1 MHWAIEKEDRTDSD
15 PTGVD
20 GFVKRMEGELRGD
33 GPPMEGFHF
42 LNSPMDMLTFTREIE
57 DEIRSREQGADL
69 YVGFQTAEKMI
80 IEGKRYQKI
89 VEAGAKVVAF
99 GQGVPPE
106 TVIPSD
112 MQWVTLDRSTTALA
126 NQWYLVSTSPTP
138 IGFVAWETSAED
150 RFAKGGLSEPG
161 KMFKGFATNDTRV
174 VNAIVSHLEDL
185 NQQNRSLE
193 SARIALKTQLKTPI
207 KKIMT
212 LTERSESVLMKLLR
226 SQAAELASANAAELI
241 LFELSAASYLA
252 SPYPEEDRSKWIRIL
267 NERDL
272 MLFGRSLIA
281 KQLNQLENSGITAG
295 AILPTTHG
303 FRHLA
308 EWAEKE
314 NIDVIIIP
322 FSLVDPGLLE
332 RLRRY
337 SLRQLLE
344 NTSRQVVVVDEDGT
358 MWHANPESLT
368 AGNQVA

>member
-1 MHWAIEKEDRTDSD
+1 
-15 PTGVD
+15 
-20 GFVKRMEGELRGD
+20 
-33 GPPMEGFHF
+33 
-42 LNSPMDMLTFTREIE
+42 
-57 DEIRSREQGADL
+57 
-69 YVGFQTAEKMI
+69 
-80 IEGKRYQKI
+80 
-89 VEAGAKVVAF
+89 
-99 GQGVPPE
+99 
-106 TVIPSD
+106 
-112 MQWVTLDRSTTALA
+112 
-126 NQWYLVSTSPTP
+126 
-138 IGFVAWETSAED
+138 
-150 RFAKGGLSEPG
+150 
-161 KMFKGFATNDTRV
+161 
-174 VNAIVSHLEDL
+174 
-185 NQQNRSLE
+185 
-193 SARIALKTQLKTPI
+193 
-207 KKIMT
+207 
-212 LTERSESVLMKLLR
+212 MKLLR
-226 SQAAELASANAAELI
+226 SQAAELANANAAELI

-332 RLRRY
+332 RLRGY

>member
-1 MHWAIEKEDRTDSD
+1 MHWAITKEDRTDSD

-20 GFVKRMEGELRGD
+20 GFVQRMESELRGD

-42 LNSPMDMLTFTREIE
+42 LNTPMDMLTFTREIE
-57 DEIRSREQGADL
+57 DEIRSKERGADL

-89 VEAGAKVVAF
+89 VQAGAEVKAF
-99 GQGVPPE
+99 GQGTPPE
-106 TVIPSD
+106 TLMPSD
-112 MQWVTLDRSTTALA
+112 MQWVALDRNTTALE

-138 IGFVAWETSAED
+138 IGFVAWETSDEE
-150 RFAKGGLSEPG
+150 RFALGGLSEPG

-174 VNAIVSHLEDL
+174 IAAIVNHLEEL
-185 NQQNRSLE
+185 NHQNQVKGEAQS
-193 SARIALKTQLKTPI
+193 ALKTQLKTPI
-207 KKIMT
+207 KRIMT
-212 LTERSESVLMKLLR
+212 LTQRPDSGLMKQLR
-226 SQAAELASANAAELI
+226 SQASELASANNAELI

-267 NERDL
+267 NENDL
-272 MLFGRSLIA
+272 MLFGRSPIA
-281 KQLNQLENSGITAG
+281 KQLNQIITNGISAG

-314 NIDVIIIP
+314 DVDVIIIP

-332 RLRRY
+332 RLRGY

-344 NTSRQVVVVDEDGT
+344 NTSRQVVVVDEDGS
-358 MWHANPESLT
+358 MWHANPVSLA
-368 AGNQVA
+368 AGDQVA